1 MDVLLFRVSDEVVLW
16 KQWVSLNLVN
26 GRRHASGFNNP
37 VDLFNSKVG
46 DANVLDLCGKL
57 VFKVNF
63 GMWRRVTT
71 LPVF

>member
-26 GRRHASGFNNP
+26 GRRHASGFNDP

-46 DANVLDLCGKL
+46 DANMLDLCGKL
-57 VFKVNF
+57 V
-63 GMWRRVTT
+63 
-71 LPVF
+71 